1 MELENMLKEFDESTK
16 ELQEELEKSIDTV
29 EEEVTEPEVVE
40 ETTEE
45 EVIEAPI
52 EEEVVAEEVAEKSVE
67 ELVVEEEVIE
77 EAEKSVE
84 TTEDIVEEVE
94 KSAKEDDD
102 KEEDEKDEKKEK
114 PKKKKKKGEDDED
127 EDEEEEDEE
136 EEDEEEEK
144 EEAKKSTSFEDA
156 EGLFKSI
163 LESYKASIAVNKNLL
178 ETNKALIKQMETL
191 KEEVT
196 KSLTFTGE
204 AVAKS
209 FGGLVDET
217 GVVEEVEDKAVSY
230 IAKSVDAIEESID
243 TEVEDIVIPEEAPA
257 APIFD
262 ADASREEFL
271 DRFRYEAQRN
281 NYSRGQLQSIKD
293 DYLTAKEGKQI
304 SEAAQLKLKQFTE
317 KA

>member
-1 MELENMLKEFDESTK
+1 
-16 ELQEELEKSIDTV
+16 
-29 EEEVTEPEVVE
+29 
-40 ETTEE
+40 
-45 EVIEAPI
+45 
-52 EEEVVAEEVAEKSVE
+52 
-67 ELVVEEEVIE
+67 
-77 EAEKSVE
+77 
-84 TTEDIVEEVE
+84 
-94 KSAKEDDD
+94 
-102 KEEDEKDEKKEK
+102 
-114 PKKKKKKGEDDED
+114 
-127 EDEEEEDEE
+127 
-136 EEDEEEEK
+136 
-144 EEAKKSTSFEDA
+144 
-156 EGLFKSI
+156 
-163 LESYKASIAVNKNLL
+163 
-178 ETNKALIKQMETL
+178 METL

-217 GVVEEVEDKAVSY
+217 EVVEEVEDKAVSY
-230 IAKSVDAIEESID
+230 IAKSVDAIEESVD

-262 ADASREEFL
+262 ADANREEFL

>member
-1 MELENMLKEFDESTK
+1 MLKEFDESTK

-45 EVIEAPI
+45 EVIEAPV
-52 EEEVVAEEVAEKSVE
+52 EEEVVTEEVAEKSVE
-67 ELVVEEEVIE
+67 EPVVEEEVIE

-127 EDEEEEDEE
+127 EEDEA
-136 EEDEEEEK
+136 EEK

-163 LESYKASIAVNKNLL
+163 LESYKASVAVNKSLL
-178 ETNKALIKQMETL
+178 ETNKSLIKQMETL

-217 GVVEEVEDKAVSY
+217 EVVEEVEDKAVSY
-230 IAKSVDAIEESID
+230 IAKSVDAIEESVD

>member
-1 MELENMLKEFDESTK
+1 MLKEFDESTK
-16 ELQEELEKSIDTV
+16 ELQEELEKSIDAV

-45 EVIEAPI
+45 EVTEAPV
-52 EEEVVAEEVAEKSVE
+52 EEEVVTEEVAEKSVE
-67 ELVVEEEVIE
+67 EPVVEEEVIE

-84 TTEDIVEEVE
+84 TTEDVVEEVE

-127 EDEEEEDEE
+127 EEDEA
-136 EEDEEEEK
+136 EEK

-163 LESYKASIAVNKNLL
+163 LESYKASVAVNKSLL
-178 ETNKALIKQMETL
+178 ETNKDLIKQIETL

-217 GVVEEVEDKAVSY
+217 EVVEEVEDKAVSY
-230 IAKSVDAIEESID
+230 IAKSVDAIEESVD

>member
-1 MELENMLKEFDESTK
+1 MLKEFDESTK
-16 ELQEELEKSIDTV
+16 ELQEELEKSIDAV

-40 ETTEE
+40 ETAEE
-45 EVIEAPI
+45 EVIEAPV
-52 EEEVVAEEVAEKSVE
+52 EEEVVTEEVAEKSVE
-67 ELVVEEEVIE
+67 EPVVEEEVIE

-127 EDEEEEDEE
+127 EEDEA
-136 EEDEEEEK
+136 EEK

-217 GVVEEVEDKAVSY
+217 EVVEEVEDKAVSY
-230 IAKSVDAIEESID
+230 IVKSVDAIEESVD

>member
-45 EVIEAPI
+45 EVTEAPV
-52 EEEVVAEEVAEKSVE
+52 EEEVVTEEVAEKSVE
-67 ELVVEEEVIE
+67 EPVVEEEVIE

-127 EDEEEEDEE
+127 EEDEA
-136 EEDEEEEK
+136 EEK
-144 EEAKKSTSFEDA
+144 EEAKKSNSFEDA

-217 GVVEEVEDKAVSY
+217 EVVEEVEDKAVSY
-230 IAKSVDAIEESID
+230 IAKSVDAIEEYVD

>member
-16 ELQEELEKSIDTV
+16 ELQEELEKSIDAV

-40 ETTEE
+40 ETAEE
-45 EVIEAPI
+45 EVIEAPV
-52 EEEVVAEEVAEKSVE
+52 EEEVVTEEVAEKSVE
-67 ELVVEEEVIE
+67 EPVVEEEVIE

-127 EDEEEEDEE
+127 EDEEDEA
-136 EEDEEEEK
+136 EEK

-217 GVVEEVEDKAVSY
+217 EVVEEVEDKAVSY
-230 IAKSVDAIEESID
+230 IAKSVDAIEESVD

>member
-1 MELENMLKEFDESTK
+1 MLKEFDESTK

-45 EVIEAPI
+45 EVTEAPV
-52 EEEVVAEEVAEKSVE
+52 EEEIVTEEVADKSVE
-67 ELVVEEEVIE
+67 EPVVEEEVIE

-127 EDEEEEDEE
+127 EEDEA
-136 EEDEEEEK
+136 EEK

-163 LESYKASIAVNKNLL
+163 LESYKASVAVNKSLL

-217 GVVEEVEDKAVSY
+217 EVVEEVEDKAVSY
-230 IAKSVDAIEESID
+230 IAKSVDAIEESVD